1 MCKLFVNSDPRLWE
15 NVTRSLRIDGMVT
28 SIRLES
34 FFWFTLEEIAQRDKL
49 SLSQMIAKLNHEALD
64 AGHDLDNFTSFL
76 RVCAMRYL
84 HLQTIGML
92 PHSHEIS
99 IASLNT
105 DRILEQ
111 EKCYLET
118 HQ

>member
-1 MCKLFVNSDPRLWE
+1 MCKLFVNSDPSLWQ

-64 AGHDLDNFTSFL
+64 AGHDLDNFTSFCEFVPCVICICKPL
-76 RVCAMRYL
+76 ACCLTPM
-84 HLQTIGML
+84 
-92 PHSHEIS
+92 
-99 IASLNT
+99 
-105 DRILEQ
+105 
-111 EKCYLET
+111 K
-118 HQ
+118 

>member
-1 MCKLFVNSDPRLWE
+1 MCRIFVNSDPSLWQ
-15 NVTRSLRIDGMVT
+15 NITRSLRIDGMVT

-34 FFWFTLEEIAQRDKL
+34 YFWSTLEEIAKRDNMQL
-49 SLSQMIAKLNHEALD
+49 PQMINKLNHEALD
-64 AGHDLDNFTSFL
+64 AGHDIDNFTSFL

-84 HLQTIGML
+84 HLQTIGAV
-92 PHSHEIS
+92 PNSSNIS

-105 DRILEQ
+105 DRVLEQ
-111 EKCYLET
+111 ERHYLNT

>member
-1 MCKLFVNSDPRLWE
+1 
-15 NVTRSLRIDGMVT
+15 
-28 SIRLES
+28 
-34 FFWFTLEEIAQRDKL
+34 
-49 SLSQMIAKLNHEALD
+49 MIVKLNHEALD
-64 AGHDLDNFTSFL
+64 AGHNLENFTSFL

-92 PHSHEIS
+92 PHSHDVS
-99 IASLNT
+99 LASLNT

-111 EKCYLET
+111 ERSYLEV

>member
-1 MCKLFVNSDPRLWE
+1 MCKLFVNSDPNLWQ
-15 NVTRSLRIDGMVT
+15 NVTRSIRIDGMVT

-34 FFWFTLEEIAQRDKL
+34 IFWFTLEEIAQRDKL

-92 PHSHEIS
+92 PQSRDVS
-99 IASLNT
+99 LASLNS

-111 EKCYLET
+111 ERRYFKAY
-118 HQ
+118 Q